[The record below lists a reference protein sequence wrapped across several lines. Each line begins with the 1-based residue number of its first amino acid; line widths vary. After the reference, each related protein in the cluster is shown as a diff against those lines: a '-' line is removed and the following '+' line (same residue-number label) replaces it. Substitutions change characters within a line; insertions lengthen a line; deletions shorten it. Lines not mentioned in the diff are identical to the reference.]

1 MPVKAGRSCYAPEKM
16 GKLTPLQQANQT
28 GQSDGTSPSVR
39 LEDLARSSLI
49 EWTPAFAPRTYER
62 HLAPLS
68 QAEVERHAN
77 SAGVTPAGIEYVIS
91 AIVLPPA
98 RKVGNSYG
106 TNRVGERHG
115 YVQGSFLSENSEARI
130 QTESDGEMGFTDI
143 VSCNPSTLILLDQPT
158 TVTVTYVDAI
168 GRRQP
173 RRYTPDYLLVMS
185 DRVVAVEVKPLQ
197 ALLGNHRHRPDIW
210 SFRDGRFSFRPA
222 EDHFRSVGIDYE
234 VVPTETIPWILARN
248 LSLLEPVP
256 YPATDDDH
264 AKIRSVQRAVHRKQP
279 VSIEAV
285 MSDCSLTS
293 GLPILQAILLQK
305 VYVDLSRCCLW
316 QPESA
321 AICST
326 LDRATKIGIA
336 IEHRDLVLQRGH
348 GEAEQLFN
356 PRYLERIG
364 FRLAVIN
371 GQAQA
376 LFSESRDIS
385 ERTVQRWRASYR
397 EQGLAGLA
405 PKSENAGRPRSITD
419 ANLDVAMSQIATD
432 RSSGNGVTIEKS
444 YACYCVT
451 VESMS
456 AGANRLHQMS
466 KASYNRLWH
475 LRDHNGIDAHK
486 AKGKRAANADA
497 GRVATEKQ
505 APLATVPFQI
515 AQVDHCTLPVACEVK
530 GDAILSM
537 LVDQVTEEVLAWIV
551 LFSPPSSTTDA
562 LLLRDCVRRHG
573 RLPRTIYA
581 DGGSDFRGNAFQM
594 SLWDLRISFIQ
605 RASGHPKSGS
615 QIERRHDLVQEAA
628 IRGTTGFK
636 EDVKTSRAV
645 SASHSHEARRKQ
657 VRSRVLEKVS
667 LSIDMINNGTAW
679 QNAQSLID
687 TRLRFEKVYG
697 KQGVSVEPDLK
708 FFVTTSPFVDI
719 GGRTSPRGAIRWD
732 QRYFTS
738 TVLISKS
745 ISVARLSP
753 RLDPESDGNVIYFY
767 LDKNWHRAVCRAH
780 ALRAGVSDELLSGTA
795 PFATRHSSERGIHLM
810 HKAME
815 MEQRDYDE
823 VSAKTSSGSK
833 FAEQSVSSE
842 VRGEQAPPTLT
853 PRLCVDDGWD
863 SVQPATVDRGTD
875 AP

>member
-1 MPVKAGRSCYAPEKM
+1 M
-16 GKLTPLQQANQT
+16 GKLTPQQQANQA
-28 GQSDGTSPSVR
+28 GQGKEASPPVR
-39 LEDLARSSLI
+39 LEDLARSRLI
-49 EWTPAFAPRTYER
+49 EWTPAFAPRTRER

-68 QAEVERHAN
+68 QVEVEHHAK
-77 SAGVTPAGIEYVIS
+77 SIGVSTAGIEYVIS
-91 AIVLPPA
+91 AIVDPPA
-98 RKVGNSYG
+98 RKVRNSYG

-115 YVQGSFLSENSEARI
+115 YVQGSFLPEKSEARI
-130 QTESDGEMGFTDI
+130 QTESDGEMGFAEI
-143 VSCNPSTLILLDQPT
+143 VSCNPLTLILLDQPT
-158 TVTVTYVDAI
+158 TVTVTYVDSI

-197 ALLGNHRHRPDIW
+197 TLLGNHRSRPDIW
-210 SFRDGRFSFRPA
+210 SFRDGRFSFCPA
-222 EDHFRSVGIDYE
+222 ENHFRSVGIDYE

-248 LSLLEPVP
+248 LSLLEAVP
-256 YPATDDDH
+256 YPLTDEEH

-279 VSIEAV
+279 ASIEAV
-285 MSDCSLTS
+285 MSDCSLPS
-293 GLPILQAILLQK
+293 GVPILQAILLQK

-316 QPESA
+316 HPESA
-321 AICST
+321 TICST
-326 LDRATKIGIA
+326 LERATKIGLG
-336 IEHRDLVLQRGH
+336 IEQRDLILQRGH
-348 GEAEQLFN
+348 GDSEQQFN

-364 FRLAVIN
+364 FRFAVIN
-371 GQAQA
+371 GQAHA
-376 LFSESRDIS
+376 LFPESTGIS
-385 ERTVQRWRASYR
+385 ERTVQRWRARYR
-397 EQGLAGLA
+397 EHGLAGLA

-419 ANLDVAMSQIATD
+419 ANLNIAMDQIASD

-444 YACYCVT
+444 YARYCVT
-451 VESMS
+451 AESMS
-456 AGANRLHQMS
+456 AGANPIHQMS

-475 LRDHNGIDAHK
+475 LRDHNRIDAQK

-505 APLATVPFQI
+505 APLATVPFQV
-515 AQVDHCTLPVACEVK
+515 AQVDHCTLPVACEMK

-562 LLLRDCVRRHG
+562 LLIRDCVRRHG
-573 RLPRTIYA
+573 RLPRTIYS

-594 SLWDLRISFIQ
+594 SLWDLQISFLQ

-615 QIERRHDLVQEAA
+615 QVERRHDLVQEAA

-636 EDVKTSRAV
+636 EDVKSSRAV

-667 LSIDMINNGTAW
+667 LCIDMINNGTAW
-679 QNAQSLID
+679 QNAQSLIEM
-687 TRLRFEKVYG
+687 RLRFEKLYG
-697 KQGVSVEPDLK
+697 KQGVAVEQDLS

-738 TVLISKS
+738 TILISKS
-745 ISVARLSP
+745 ITVARLSP

-767 LDKNWHRAVCRAH
+767 LDEAWHRAVCRAH
-780 ALRAGVSDELLSGTA
+780 ALRAGISDELLAGTA
-795 PFATRHSSERGIHLM
+795 PFAPRHSSERGIHLM

-815 MEQRDYDE
+815 EEQRAYDE
-823 VSAKTSSGSK
+823 VSARTGSGPELTEPSRHREISD
-833 FAEQSVSSE
+833 EQS
-842 VRGEQAPPTLT
+842 PPTSTLS
-853 PRLCVDDGWD
+853 PCVDDGWD
-863 SVQPATVDRGTD
+863 SVQPAPLDPAMD
-875 AP
+875 AS

>member
-1 MPVKAGRSCYAPEKM
+1 M
-16 GKLTPLQQANQT
+16 GKSTTQQQAHQDDE
-28 GQSDGTSPSVR
+28 GKGTTPSVR
-39 LEDLARSSLI
+39 LEDLVQSRLI
-49 EWTPAFAPRTYER
+49 EWTPAFAPRTRER
-62 HLAPLS
+62 HLTPLS
-68 QAEVERHAN
+68 QVEVEHHAR
-77 SAGVTPAGIEYVIS
+77 AVGVSPAGIEYLIS
-91 AIVLPPA
+91 AILLPPA

-106 TNRVGERHG
+106 TNRIGERHG
-115 YVQGSFLSENSEARI
+115 YVQGSFLTGNSEARI
-130 QTESDGEMGFTDI
+130 QTESDGEMGFAEI
-143 VSCNPSTLILLDQPT
+143 VSCNPSTLILLDQPS
-158 TVTVTYVDAI
+158 TVTLTCADSI

-173 RRYTPDYLLVMS
+173 RGYTPDYLLVMS
-185 DRVVAVEVKPLQ
+185 DRVLAVEVKPLE
-197 ALLGNHRHRPDIW
+197 ALLRNHRYRPDLW
-210 SFRDGRFSFRPA
+210 TFRSGRFSFAPA

-256 YPATDDDH
+256 YPTTDDDH

-285 MSDCSLTS
+285 MSDCSLKS

-321 AICST
+321 TICST
-326 LDRATKIGIA
+326 LERATKIGIA

-376 LFSESRDIS
+376 LFSESPDIS

-397 EQGLAGLA
+397 EHGVAGLA

-475 LRDHNGIDAHK
+475 LRDHNRIDAHK

-537 LVDQVTEEVLAWIV
+537 LVDQVTEEILAWIV

-581 DGGSDFRGNAFQM
+581 DGGSDFRGNAFQL

-657 VRSRVLEKVS
+657 VRSRVLDKVS
-667 LSIDMINNGTAW
+667 LSVDMINNGTAW
-679 QNAQSLID
+679 QNARSLID

-697 KQGVSVEPDLK
+697 KQGVAVERDLK

-719 GGRTSPRGAIRWD
+719 GGRTNPRGAIRWD

-753 RLDPESDGNVIYFY
+753 RLDPESEGNVIYFY
-767 LDKNWHRAVCRAH
+767 LDKAWHRAVCRAH
-780 ALRAGVSDELLSGTA
+780 ALRAGISDELLSGTA
-795 PFATRHSSERGIHLM
+795 PFATRLSSERGIHPM

-815 MEQRDYDE
+815 MEQREFDE
-823 VSAKTSSGSK
+823 VSAKASSGSE
-833 FAEQSVSSE
+833 FAEQPVSSE
-842 VRGEQAPPTLT
+842 VSVEQASRTLT
-853 PRLCVDDGWD
+853 PSLCVDDGWD
-863 SVQPATVDRGTD
+863 SVQPATVDPGTD